1 MSGERPRPAE
11 STDRD
16 MDRKILE
23 LFRRHSGGVVSGEAL
38 STLLGVSRTAVWK
51 HIKNLKSLG
60 YRIESVPSRGYRLVA
75 SPDILT
81 PAEVSAGSSVRRI
94 GTHVVCFRETGSTN
108 TVASHLAAE
117 GAAEGTVVLADA
129 QTGGK
134 GRLGR
139 RWESPP
145 GVNVYCSVILR
156 PSISPLH
163 SPQLTLLS
171 AVATAEAIERTS
183 GLVPAIKWPNDILV
197 NGFKV
202 AGMLNELSAETERV
216 EYLVLGI
223 GVNIN
228 MERDQFP
235 GDLRY
240 PASSLA
246 LEAGRTVE
254 RIPFVRALLES
265 LDRLY
270 DEYLLKGFSPVR
282 DAWLARSAVM
292 GRRVKVDGGAGILAG
307 TVEGIDEIGALLV
320 RTAGGSLE
328 RVLAG
333 DVSLEG

>member
-1 MSGERPRPAE
+1 
-11 STDRD
+11 

-23 LFRRHSGGVVSGEAL
+23 LFRSRPGGVVSGEAL
-38 STLLGVSRTAVWK
+38 SSLLGVSRTAIWK
-51 HIKNLKSLG
+51 HIKTLKSLG
-60 YRIESVPSRGYRLVA
+60 YRIEAVPSRGYRLVA

-81 PAEVSAGSSVRRI
+81 PAEVTAGLAVRRV
-94 GTHVVCFRETGSTN
+94 GTHVVCFRETVSTN
-108 TVASHLAAE
+108 TVASQLAAE

-156 PSISPLH
+156 PPISPLH

-216 EYLVLGI
+216 DYLILGI
-223 GVNIN
+223 GVNVN

-235 GDLRY
+235 GDLRH

-246 LEAGRTVE
+246 LEAGRAVE
-254 RIPFVRALLES
+254 RIPFVQSLLVS

-270 DEYLLKGFSPVR
+270 DEYLRNGFPPVR

-292 GRRVKVDGGAGILAG
+292 GRRVKVDTGSGIVFG
-307 TVEGIDEIGALLV
+307 TVEGIDEIGALLLK
-320 RTAGGSLE
+320 TDGGSLE

-333 DVSLEG
+333 DVSVVG